1 MTTKQRPLSPHL
13 QVYRLPLTGLISIT
27 HRITGV
33 LLSLGLLLFLVLLL
47 AIAGG
52 ESAYQTLQT
61 ALNHGLINLLLWG
74 FIASLFFHLCH
85 GIRHLLWDRGL
96 TLAKADLQ
104 RFALYELA
112 AAVLLTV
119 LTFVVFTY

>member
-1 MTTKQRPLSPHL
+1 
-13 QVYRLPLTGLISIT
+13 
-27 HRITGV
+27 
-33 LLSLGLLLFLVLLL
+33 
-47 AIAGG
+47 
-52 ESAYQTLQT
+52 
-61 ALNHGLINLLLWG
+61 
-74 FIASLFFHLCH
+74 
-85 GIRHLLWDRGL
+85 LLWDRGL